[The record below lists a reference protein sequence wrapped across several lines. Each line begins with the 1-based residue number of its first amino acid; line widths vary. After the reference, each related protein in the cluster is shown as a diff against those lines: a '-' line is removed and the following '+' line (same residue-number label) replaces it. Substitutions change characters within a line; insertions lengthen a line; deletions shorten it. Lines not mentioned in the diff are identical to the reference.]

1 MRRESPPC
9 PQKRKEGPTIAREN
23 PRLSRHNGRSG
34 KHGVYNSK
42 HNDRS
47 FNIENADNITPSR
60 TSFNLYWDC
69 QNGLRT
75 HVENASGQYP
85 SFVQHEHDEYERR

>member
-1 MRRESPPC
+1 M
-9 PQKRKEGPTIAREN
+9 
-23 PRLSRHNGRSG
+23 SRHNGRSG
-34 KHGVYNSK
+34 KHGVYTPK

-69 QNGLRT
+69 QHGLRT
-75 HVENASGQYP
+75 HAENASGQYP
-85 SFVQHEHDEYERR
+85 SFVQHEHDEYERRYGAFIAGQNARNKKSGHMPNETAP